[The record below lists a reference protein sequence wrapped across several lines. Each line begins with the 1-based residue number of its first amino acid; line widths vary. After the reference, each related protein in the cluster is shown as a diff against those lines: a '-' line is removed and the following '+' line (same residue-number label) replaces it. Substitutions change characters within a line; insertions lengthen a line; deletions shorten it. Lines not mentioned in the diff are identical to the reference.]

1 VKLHPVLIAAAGVLA
16 AATPA
21 LAQTPATCPA
31 EPVRLDFAHAGGN
44 RFDVTVEAQGAS
56 GVLDILWRP
65 GEGAQDGTADFIE
78 DLRFSDDPR
87 PPALYGLRHL
97 AASRR
102 RGGRLGRLQLHA
114 GRRS

>member
-1 VKLHPVLIAAAGVLA
+1 MKLHPVLIAAAGVLA
-16 AATPA
+16 TATPA

-78 DLRFSDDPR
+78 DLRFNDDPR
-87 PPALYGLRHL
+87 PARYMGYGT
-97 AASRR
+97 
-102 RGGRLGRLQLHA
+102 
-114 GRRS
+114 